1 MLWKQRMPLNQQAFF
16 NRTTW
21 PKRNWN
27 WQLPGLGLPTGSAGR
42 LRGQQHWGAVH
53 LCLCVCRGDWT
64 PGQDDSPSLQKQCCG
79 PNWTCLSSVL
89 AGTDTSEL
97 SWDINFLLKT
107 RKKGEGMSQPF
118 LLLWMISSCHSP
130 SEMLEQILWCW
141 VSLACSENWKEIII
155 LGSSPHPTYHAA
167 LHDKVELPSS

>member
-64 PGQDDSPSLQKQCCG
+64 PGQCDSPSLQKQCCG
-79 PNWTCLSSVL
+79 PNWTCLSSAL

-107 RKKGEGMSQPF
+107 RKKGEGRSQPSSLF
-118 LLLWMISSCHSP
+118 FSHGWSHLVILPQKCWSKSSGVGLLQCAMRT
-130 SEMLEQILWCW
+130 ERR
-141 VSLACSENWKEIII
+141 
-155 LGSSPHPTYHAA
+155 
-167 LHDKVELPSS
+167 

>member
-64 PGQDDSPSLQKQCCG
+64 PGQCDSRSLQKQCCG

-89 AGTDTSEL
+89 AGTNTSEL

-107 RKKGEGMSQPF
+107 RKKREGRRQPF
-118 LLLWMISSCHSP
+118 LLSWMMSSC
-130 SEMLEQILWCW
+130 QCW
-141 VSLACSENWKEIII
+141 SKSSGVGLLQC
-155 LGSSPHPTYHAA
+155 LGSSPYPIHNAA
-167 LHDKVELPSS
+167 LRDKVELPSS